1 MLERRLVRERTE
13 LTVQAVVSEL
23 VDRWD
28 RAMEEG
34 RPTPTDREVIDAII
48 DAGLYL
54 STLTR
59 AIAYLEKC
67 TTEKTLPDRHRLA
80 KILVPPARP
89 PGTF

>member
-28 RAMEEG
+28 RAMQEG

-54 STLTR
+54 F
-59 AIAYLEKC
+59 
-67 TTEKTLPDRHRLA
+67 KTLPDRHRLA
-80 KILVPPARP
+80 RILVPPAP
-89 PGTF
+89 LPGTF